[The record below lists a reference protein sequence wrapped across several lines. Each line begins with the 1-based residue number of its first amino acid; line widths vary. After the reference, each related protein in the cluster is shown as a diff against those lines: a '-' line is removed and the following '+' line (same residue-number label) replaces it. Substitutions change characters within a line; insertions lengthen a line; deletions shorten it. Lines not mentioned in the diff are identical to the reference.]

1 MKYGIVK
8 AKHGLVSL
16 KQSKKYGMAKA
27 KYGEGKKAEMGN
39 QWLPSPTSSH
49 TLLQKIKQRKNRSK
63 QSHFPVDCPSLL
75 QLPFLVAS
83 LFGSHLFCTITNL
96 KICCVC
102 LFVGFCVSPILP
114 NCIKILT
121 CQI

>member
-39 QWLPSPTSSH
+39 QWPPSSTPANA
-49 TLLQKIKQRKNRSK
+49 QKYSKYKN
-63 QSHFPVDCPSLL
+63 
-75 QLPFLVAS
+75 
-83 LFGSHLFCTITNL
+83 T
-96 KICCVC
+96 KI
-102 LFVGFCVSPILP
+102 
-114 NCIKILT
+114 
-121 CQI
+121 